1 MSTPTAETVAC
12 PFCSARY
19 LLPAHLMGPGGAKV
33 NCPSCHRAFVVPA
46 RPAEDPDSGRPSL
59 APPPAERAPRRE
71 APAFPPAARDDARSA
86 AAPPPAEGLS
96 ESAAQARAVVGALA
110 ERSGQR
116 LIDAYGAGRLFAEC
130 GPELLAAWDDY
141 RKRMGG
147 SASATDFRL
156 ALVELLGIDL
166 PEGLERSRR

>member
-1 MSTPTAETVAC
+1 MTSPTAETVAC

-19 LLPAHLMGPGGAKV
+19 LLPVHLMGPGGAKV

-46 RPAEDPDSGRPSL
+46 RPAEDTDSGRPSL
-59 APPPAERAPRRE
+59 APPPADRAPRHP
-71 APAFPPAARDDARSA
+71 APAFPPAARDEAQGA
-86 AAPPPAEGLS
+86 TPPPPAEGLS
-96 ESAAQARAVVGALA
+96 ESAAQARAVVGTLA

-116 LIDAYGAGRLFAEC
+116 LIEAYGAGRLFAEY

-147 SASATDFRL
+147 SASATDFRI